1 MKSVWIPDRANV
13 TEIRGRL
20 MTEFGYT
27 YDAANDVIKYTAQN
41 TTSPASEW
49 KTPDAE
55 GFITLRYHGLSR
67 FTLEDHTEK
76 SGKPL
81 PIRKRMEYNREDKG
95 LPARKQVTPPSRRDT
110 HMPPA
115 RGRRAA
121 TQPAPAPEPEPE
133 QNGQVDFQKY
143 LDKDLSPTMSDYV
156 EWFED
161 NVASL
166 DDVPVDKIL
175 ALGSSLYP
183 HFQKSD
189 FNIER
194 RESRK
199 AERAPAPEPEP
210 AKPAARAG
218 RRGRPP
224 AAAPEPEPEPAAPAP
239 AARRGRGRQAK
250 AATAEAPY

>member
-1 MKSVWIPDRANV
+1 MFIPDRANV

-20 MTEFGYT
+20 MDEFGYT
-27 YDAANDVIKYTAQN
+27 YDAANDVIRYTAQN

-49 KTPDAE
+49 KTPNAE

-67 FTLEDHTEK
+67 FTLEDHREFP
-76 SGKPL
+76 GKGL
-81 PIRKRMEYNREDKG
+81 AIRKRMEYNREDKG
-95 LPARKQVTPPSRRDT
+95 LPARKHVTATSRRDT

-133 QNGQVDFQKY
+133 NNGQVDFQKY

-156 EWFED
+156 DWFEE

-194 RESRK
+194 REARKTSRQ
-199 AERAPAPEPEP
+199 PEPEPEPAP

-218 RRGRPP
+218 RRGRP
-224 AAAPEPEPEPAAPAP
+224 AAQPEPEPEPEPTPAP
-239 AARRGRGRQAK
+239 ARRGRGRQPK
-250 AATAEAPY
+250 AAAAEAPY